1 MDNPN
6 RVTRGVPLPYMDNW
20 RTVLLTVALNVGLS
34 LAVRFGQAELTRAD
48 VILHGSV
55 LGLVTSVID
64 VYIVRARLKKAREQG
79 SMPADVP
86 VRRLMMMLPRNPV
99 LLSLV
104 FGVFFG
110 ALAAF
115 VGWGLM
121 VFYGKETLTFLQ
133 YLVCK
138 VILAVVLCS
147 KILEFAIFRLVQSD
161 CAPAVG
167 KEATA

>member
-48 VILHGSV
+48 VILHGSL

-64 VYIVRARLKKAREQG
+64 VYIVRARLKKAREQN

-86 VRRLMMMLPRNPV
+86 VSRLMM
-99 LLSLV
+99 S
-104 FGVFFG
+104 
-110 ALAAF
+110 
-115 VGWGLM
+115 
-121 VFYGKETLTFLQ
+121 
-133 YLVCK
+133 
-138 VILAVVLCS
+138 
-147 KILEFAIFRLVQSD
+147 
-161 CAPAVG
+161 
-167 KEATA
+167 